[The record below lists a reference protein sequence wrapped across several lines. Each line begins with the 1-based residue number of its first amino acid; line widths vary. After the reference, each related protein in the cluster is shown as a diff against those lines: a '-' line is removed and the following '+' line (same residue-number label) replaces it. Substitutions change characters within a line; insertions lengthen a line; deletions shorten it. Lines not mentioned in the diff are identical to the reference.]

1 MSALEG
7 ILEGAIDLH
16 RHGYPEISGDLR
28 TADNDPKDI
37 ALCRDSGMAAV
48 VMKSHTWPTMGRAML
63 LEELV
68 PGIRVVSSVTLN
80 PIAGGMRPEVV
91 EMAARQGA
99 GVVYLPTA
107 GAHNDIERGGI
118 SRTIGTAID
127 NYEAGSHA
135 GVTIADANGALTTEV
150 NECLDVVDEFGL
162 MVYTGHVSATEV
174 LALARDGR
182 LADRFVF
189 SHPDSHSI
197 GATDEAIVEVAGL
210 GGFIELCALGLYPQ
224 IGRITAEQLARVVR
238 LVGAERCVMTTD
250 YFFDW
255 CPPSSVMLADF
266 ATQLF
271 DAGITRPEL
280 DLMMRTN
287 PAHLLSNSLTPPSA
301 ADRKETHHD

>member
-1 MSALEG
+1 MIDLEG

-16 RHGYPEISGDLR
+16 RHGYPEISGALR
-28 TADNDPKDI
+28 TADDDSTDI
-37 ALCRDSGMAAV
+37 ARCRDAGMAAV
-48 VMKSHTWPTMGRAML
+48 VMKSHTWPTTGRAIL

-91 EMAARQGA
+91 ELAARQGA

-107 GAHNDIERGGI
+107 GAHNDIARGGI
-118 SRTIGTAID
+118 SRTISGAIT
-127 NYEAGSHA
+127 NYEADAHP
-135 GVTIADANGALTTEV
+135 GVTITDESGRLTREV
-150 NECLDVVDEFGL
+150 NDCLDVVDDFGL
-162 MVYTGHVSATEV
+162 MVYSGHVSTAEV

-197 GATDEAIVEVAGL
+197 GADDESVVEIARL
-210 GGFIELCALGLYPQ
+210 GGFIEICALGTYPQ
-224 IGRITAEQLARVVR
+224 IGRISAEGLARIVR

-255 CPPSSVMLADF
+255 CPPSSTMLSDLAGGL
-266 ATQLF
+266 AA
-271 DAGITRPEL
+271 AGIDRAEL

-287 PAHLLSNSLTPPSA
+287 PAHLLTNALTPA
-301 ADRKETHHD
+301 TRG

>member
-1 MSALEG
+1 MIDLDG

-16 RHGYPEISGDLR
+16 RHGYPEVSADLR
-28 TADNDPKDI
+28 TADDDSTDI
-37 ALCRDSGMAAV
+37 ALCRDAGMAAV
-48 VMKSHTWPTMGRAML
+48 VMKSHTWPTTGRAIL

-80 PIAGGMRPEVV
+80 PISGGMRPEVV
-91 EMAARQGA
+91 ELAARQGA

-118 SRTIGTAID
+118 SRTLSAAITHYDPSAHPGVSITTAT
-127 NYEAGSHA
+127 GSLSRA
-135 GVTIADANGALTTEV
+135 AT
-150 NECLDVVDEFGL
+150 ECLDVVDEFGL
-162 MVYTGHVSATEV
+162 MVYSGHIATEEV

-197 GATDEAIVEVAGL
+197 GANDEAMVEIARL

-224 IGRITAEQLARVVR
+224 IGRITGEGLAHIVR

-255 CPPSSVMLADF
+255 CPPSSVMLADL
-266 ATQLF
+266 AGQLAA
-271 DAGITRPEL
+271 AGITRAEL

-287 PAHLLSNSLTPPSA
+287 PAHLLTNTLTPA
-301 ADRKETHHD
+301 LRD